1 MRLMMRMFAVVGI
14 LALSSLVYAQADPN
28 VGTWK
33 LNLAKSKYSAG
44 QPPKS
49 ATVVV
54 AAAGQ
59 GIKVSA
65 DTVLADGSPRKIS
78 YTASYD
84 GKDSPVTGTP
94 DYDSVAI
101 TRSGNTID
109 GTRKKGGKTVQTFKT
124 VVSADGKT
132 RTTTTTGTNAAGE
145 KVDNAQVYD
154 KQ

>member
-1 MRLMMRMFAVVGI
+1 MKRIILAAGVVGV
-14 LALSSLVYAQADPN
+14 LGLSGTAFGQADPQ

-33 LNLAKSKYSAG
+33 LNLAKSKYNAG

-49 ATVVV
+49 STVVV
-54 AAAGQ
+54 EAAGQ
-59 GIKVSA
+59 GIKVTA
-65 DTVLADGSPRKIS
+65 DTVLANGTNRKIS
-78 YTASYD
+78 YTAPYD
-84 GKDSPVTGTP
+84 GKEHAVTGTP
-94 DYDSVAI
+94 DYDMVAI

-109 GTRKKGGKTVQTFKT
+109 GTRKKGGKVVQTFKT

-154 KQ
+154 RQ